1 MEPSIL
7 KSTKKILGLAPDY
20 TAYDAQI
27 ITHINSAFTTL
38 NQLDLNA
45 TEGFKIL
52 GYDETWFDYSTDVNL
67 INQVKNFIHLNT
79 RLMFDPPTSGFDMQR
94 QKDQIAE
101 VTWRLSTITTT

>member
-7 KSTKKILGLAPDY
+7 KSTKKVLNLAPDY

-45 TEGFKIL
+45 TEGFKIT

-67 INQVKNFIHLNT
+67 INQVKNFIYLNT
-79 RLMFDPPTSGFDMQR
+79 RLMFLL
-94 QKDQIAE
+94 E
-101 VTWRLSTITTT
+101 